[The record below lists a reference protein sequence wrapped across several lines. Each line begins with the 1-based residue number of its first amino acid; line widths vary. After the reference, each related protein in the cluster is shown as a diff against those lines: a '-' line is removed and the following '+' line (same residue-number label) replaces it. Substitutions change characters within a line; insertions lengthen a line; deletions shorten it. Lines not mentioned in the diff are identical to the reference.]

1 MAQQERAKRTHEAV
15 LDAAAEEFAARGY
28 TNTNLSQVAA
38 RTGMTKGALYGHFI
52 SKEALAGALVRHLEQ
67 VWGQI
72 AKQIE
77 GAAESPVQ
85 VLRNVTCELVARLDR
100 DIRVNAALRLVL
112 ESSRT
117 EGRPD
122 LLVDVE
128 RLLFRLV
135 VAAQRVDELNPRYP
149 PEVVAE
155 VLVTVI
161 FGTHYLGAVCEERD
175 LVRRIRAALDILL
188 PALGAPPGGLT
199 A

>member
-28 TNTNLSQVAA
+28 TNTNLSHVAA
-38 RTGMTKGALYGHFI
+38 RTGMTKGALYGHFT
-52 SKEALAGALVRHLEQ
+52 SKEDLAGALVRHLEQ
-67 VWGQI
+67 VWGQLER
-72 AKQIE
+72 QVE
-77 GAAESPVQ
+77 GSPDSPVQ
-85 VLRNVTCELVARLDR
+85 ALKDITCELVARLDR

-117 EGRPD
+117 EGRPPD

-128 RLLFRLV
+128 QLVFRLV
-135 VAAQRVDELNPRYP
+135 VEAQRADELDRRHP

-161 FGTHYLGAVCEERD
+161 FGTYYLGAVCEEGD
-175 LVRRIRAALDILL
+175 LVRRIRSALDVLL
-188 PALGAPPGGLT
+188 PALGAPPAG
-199 A
+199 